1 MSTDIKNIEFKLADG
16 KTSTLNDFKN
26 KVVLVVNV
34 ASECGL
40 TPQYTG
46 LEKVFETY
54 EKEGFTVLG
63 FPANEFGAQEPGSN
77 EEIQAFCK
85 GTFGVRFPVA
95 QKIIVKGEKIHPL
108 YKGLIEAAPT
118 AVQRAD
124 SGLRANLEKHGLLS
138 GTPKEIMWNFEKFLI
153 NKIGEVV
160 VRFAPDVDPTSTAV
174 TDVIEEELKK

>member
-1 MSTDIKNIEFKLADG
+1 MTQPLNNIEFTLNNGEK
-16 KTSTLNDFKN
+16 KTLNDYKG
-26 KVVLVVNV
+26 KAVLIVNV
-34 ASECGL
+34 ASKCGL
-40 TPQYTG
+40 TPQYEG
-46 LEKVFETY
+46 LEVVY
-54 EKEGFTVLG
+54 EKYQDKGLVVLG
-63 FPANEFGAQEPGSN
+63 FPANEFLGQEPGSN

-95 QKIIVKGEKIHPL
+95 QKITVKGEKIHPL

-153 NKIGEVV
+153 NKKGEVV